1 MIGHRWEELSER
13 LAEALES
20 ADPAARIAASDD
32 PDLAELFA
40 WHRRAGDF
48 LEDRAPQRENP
59 WVGRRI
65 DGRYLLKSLLGRG
78 GSGVVFEAC
87 DEQVAGRRVVIKLL
101 HDFWSSE
108 DWMRRR
114 FREEAGVLA
123 RLDHPGIVSL
133 IDAGEIEDGRLFLV
147 LPFHEGRTL
156 RDALA
161 AGPLDA
167 PFAARLLREIGEAV
181 GYAHAQGVL
190 HRDLKPENILL
201 VRRADGEHPLLID
214 FGIAQVGDAGG
225 PPQTTTH
232 LMGSA
237 VYMAPEHLMGKAE
250 AASDVYSLGVIAWE
264 MLAGARPF
272 DSVSPFALPEL
283 QRKGVGDSFYRLR
296 PDLGTGVGRLLA
308 RSLAFDA
315 ERRPAPV
322 AAFTVDLADALQA
335 GAMDSRLARLWVLR
349 RSRRWMLAGGATA
362 LVGAAAG
369 GWWLRDR
376 LTPLDP
382 EERVIEFPRGASAA
396 MAGFSIHRE
405 LTERAIRDFPSGAV
419 TAMRYLT
426 PDQGTLY
433 KRLTL
438 RQQEWAFRRGWKVS
452 ALCRPES
459 GYAGI
464 AVENG
469 IFAPAFVAVLEA
481 TRDRVELI
489 AVMQVRTGL
498 GGIRAPLSLP
508 PAPRLMRLEM
518 AYDPVSAR
526 ATVSVDGQ
534 ILIRDY
540 AGHTEYRGAPSVF
553 FTVASTDGSMA
564 SAVFGGLRFEIL
576 G

>member
-1 MIGHRWEELSER
+1 VIGSRWEELSER

-20 ADPAARIAASDD
+20 PDPAARIASSGD
-32 PDLAELFA
+32 PDLVELFA
-40 WHRRAGDF
+40 WHQRAGSF
-48 LEDRAPQRENP
+48 LDDGRPQRENP
-59 WVGRRI
+59 WLGRQVS
-65 DGRYLLKSLLGRG
+65 GRYRLKIVLGRG
-78 GSGVVFEAC
+78 GSGVVYEAC
-87 DEQVAGRRVVIKLL
+87 DEQVAGRRVVVKLL

-114 FREEAGVLA
+114 FREEAGVLT

-167 PFAARLLREIGEAV
+167 AFVARLLREIGEAV
-181 GYAHAQGVL
+181 GYAHARGVV

-214 FGIAQVGDAGG
+214 FGIAQVGDPAG
-225 PPQTTTH
+225 PRQTTTH

-237 VYMAPEHLMGKAE
+237 FYMAPEHLMGKAG
-250 AASDVYSLGVIAWE
+250 AASDVYSFGVIAWE
-264 MLAGARPF
+264 MLTGARPF
-272 DSVSPFALPEL
+272 DSASPFALPGL
-283 QRKGVGDSFYRLR
+283 QRKGVGDAFYRLR
-296 PDLGTGVGRLLA
+296 PDLGTAVGRLLTRA
-308 RSLAFDA
+308 LAFDA
-315 ERRPAPV
+315 ARRPAPV
-322 AAFTVDLADALQA
+322 GAFAAELADAIQA
-335 GAMDSRLARLWVLR
+335 GAFDSRLARLWLRR
-349 RSRRWMLAGGATA
+349 RSRRFLLASGATA
-362 LVGAAAG
+362 LAGAAAG
-369 GWWLRDR
+369 GWWLRDW
-376 LTPLDP
+376 LTPL
-382 EERVIEFPRGASAA
+382 EAAERVIDFPRGDSAA

-405 LTERAIRDFPSGAV
+405 LTERAIRDFPGGAV
-419 TAMRYLT
+419 TAIRYLT
-426 PDQGTLY
+426 PDQGLLY

-438 RQQEWAFRRGWKVS
+438 RQQEWASRRGWKVS

-459 GYAGI
+459 GIASV

-469 IFAPAFVAVLEA
+469 PVAPAFVAGVQA
-481 TRDRVELI
+481 TREGAELI
-489 AVMQVRTGL
+489 AVRQVRDGVD
-498 GGIRAPLSLP
+498 GIRAPLSLP

-540 AGHTEYRGAPSVF
+540 AGHTEYREDH
-553 FTVASTDGSMA
+553 TVLFGIVTVDGSMA
-564 SAVFGGLRFEIL
+564 SAVFAGLHFEIL
-576 G
+576 A

>member
-1 MIGHRWEELSER
+1 VIGQRWEELSER

-20 ADPAARIAASDD
+20 PDPAARVAASGD
-32 PDLAELFA
+32 PDLVELVA
-40 WHRRAGDF
+40 WHVRAGGF
-48 LEDRAPQRENP
+48 LEDGGPQRENP
-59 WVGRRI
+59 WLGQEVG
-65 DGRYLLKSLLGRG
+65 GRYRLKRVLGRG
-78 GSGVVFEAC
+78 GSGVVYEAR
-87 DEQVAGRRVVIKLL
+87 DEQVVGRRVVVKLL

-114 FREEAGVLA
+114 FREEAGVLT

-133 IDAGEIEDGRLFLV
+133 IDAGEIEDGRHFLV

-161 AGPLDA
+161 AGPLDGA
-167 PFAARLLREIGEAV
+167 FAARLLREIGEAV

-201 VRRADGEHPLLID
+201 VRRADGEHSLLID
-214 FGIAQVGDAGG
+214 FGIAQVADPAG
-225 PPQTTTH
+225 PRSITTH

-237 VYMAPEHLMGKAE
+237 FYMAPEHLMGRAE
-250 AASDVYSLGVIAWE
+250 AASDLYSLGVIAWE
-264 MLAGARPF
+264 MLTGARPF
-272 DSVSPFALPEL
+272 DSASPFALPEL
-283 QRKGVGDSFYRLR
+283 QRQGVGDAFYRLR
-296 PDLGTGVGRLLA
+296 PDLGTAVGRLLA
-308 RSLAFDA
+308 RALAFDA
-315 ERRPAPV
+315 ARRPAPV
-322 AAFTVDLADALQA
+322 TAFTEELSDRLQA
-335 GAMDSRLARLWVLR
+335 GALDSRFARLWVLR
-349 RSRRWMLAGGATA
+349 RSRRWMLASGATA
-362 LVGAAAG
+362 LAGAAAG
-369 GWWLRDR
+369 GWWLRDW
-376 LTPLDP
+376 LTPLDAA
-382 EERVIEFPRGASAA
+382 ERVIDFPRGDSAE

-405 LTERAIRDFPSGAV
+405 LTERAIRDFPGGA
-419 TAMRYLT
+419 TRGMRYLT

-433 KRLTL
+433 KRLTP

-459 GYAGI
+459 GHAGVG
-464 AVENG
+464 VENG
-469 IFAPAFVAVLEA
+469 TSPPAFVAVLQA

-489 AVMQVRTGL
+489 AVKQVRDGL

-508 PAPRLMRLEM
+508 PAPSMMRLEM

-540 AGHTEYRGAPSVF
+540 AGHTEYRGDHTVF
-553 FTVASTDGSMA
+553 FAVASKDGSMA

>member
-1 MIGHRWEELSER
+1 VIRRWEELSGR

-20 ADPAARIAASDD
+20 PDPAAHIAASGD

-40 WHRRAGDF
+40 WHRRADGF
-48 LEDRAPQRENP
+48 MEDRPQRESP
-59 WVGRRI
+59 WLGRRI
-65 DGRYLLKSLLGRG
+65 DGRYPLKSVLGRG
-78 GSGVVFEAC
+78 GAGVVFEAG

-161 AGPLDA
+161 AGPLDV

-181 GYAHAQGVL
+181 GYAHVQGVF

-225 PPQTTTH
+225 PRQTTTH

-308 RSLAFDA
+308 RALAFDA

-322 AAFTVDLADALQA
+322 AAFTGDLADALQA
-335 GAMDSRLARLWVLR
+335 GAIDSRLARLWVLR
-349 RSRRWMLAGGATA
+349 RSRRWMLASGATA
-362 LVGAAAG
+362 LMGAAAG

-376 LTPLDP
+376 MSPLDP
-382 EERVIEFPRGASAA
+382 KERVIDFPKGAQAE

-405 LTERAIRDFPSGAV
+405 LTERAIRDFRGGTISATRCVSTDQGQLH
-419 TAMRYLT
+419 RRLT
-426 PDQGTLY
+426 P
-433 KRLTL
+433 
-438 RQQEWAFRRGWKVS
+438 RQKEWAFRRGWKLS
-452 ALCRPES
+452 AFCRPES
-459 GYAGI
+459 GNATIGLVVGHLAPHFGAG
-464 AVENG
+464 
-469 IFAPAFVAVLEA
+469 FQL
-481 TRDRVELI
+481 TRDGVQLI
-489 AVMQVRTGL
+489 ATKRIRTGWD
-498 GGIRAPLSLP
+498 GIRAAVRLP
-508 PAPRLMRLEM
+508 PAPSLIRVEM
-518 AYDPVSAR
+518 AYDPVR
-526 ATVSVDGQ
+526 AAAAVSVDGET
-534 ILIRDY
+534 LIRDY
-540 AGHTEYRGAPSVF
+540 TGHTEYRDDLGVYFGIGSL
-553 FTVASTDGSMA
+553 DGSMA
-564 SAVFGGLRFEIL
+564 SSVFGGLRFEIL

>member
-1 MIGHRWEELSER
+1 VIGSRWEELSER

-20 ADPAARIAASDD
+20 PDPAARIASSGD
-32 PDLAELFA
+32 PDLVELFA
-40 WHRRAGDF
+40 WHQRAGSF
-48 LEDRAPQRENP
+48 LEEGRPLPANP
-59 WVGRRI
+59 WLGRRVA
-65 DGRYLLKSLLGRG
+65 GRYRLKGVLGRG
-78 GSGVVFEAC
+78 GSGVVFEAS
-87 DEQVAGRRVVIKLL
+87 DEQVEGRRVVIKLL
-101 HDFWSSE
+101 HDFWTSE

-114 FREEAGVLA
+114 FRDEAGVLT

-161 AGPLDA
+161 PGPLAA

-181 GYAHAQGVL
+181 GYAHTQGVV

-214 FGIAQVGDAGG
+214 FGIAQIGEAAG
-225 PPQTTTH
+225 PRHTTTH

-237 VYMAPEHLMGKAE
+237 LYMAPEHLMGKAE
-250 AASDVYSLGVIAWE
+250 AASDVYSLAVVAWE
-264 MLAGARPF
+264 LLTGARPF
-272 DSVSPFALPEL
+272 ESASPFALPEL
-283 QRKGVGDSFYRLR
+283 QRKGVGDAFYRLR
-296 PDLGTGVGRLLA
+296 PDLGTAVGKLLT
-308 RSLAFDA
+308 RTLAFDA
-315 ERRPAPV
+315 ARRPAPV
-322 AAFTVDLADALQA
+322 GAFAAELADAIQA
-335 GAMDSRLARLWVLR
+335 GAFDSRLARVWLRR
-349 RSRRWMLAGGATA
+349 RSRRFILTSGATA
-362 LVGAAAG
+362 LAGAAAG
-369 GWWLRDR
+369 AWWLRDW
-376 LTPLDP
+376 LNPLDAA
-382 EERVIEFPRGASAA
+382 ERVIDFPGGDSAE

-405 LTERAIRDFPSGAV
+405 LTERAIREFPGGAV

-459 GYAGI
+459 GHAGV

-469 IFAPAFVAVLEA
+469 TVAPAFVAVLEA
-481 TRDRVELI
+481 ARDRVELI
-489 AVMQVRTGL
+489 AVKQVRAGL
-498 GGIRAPLSLP
+498 GGIRVPLSLP
-508 PAPRLMRLEM
+508 PAPRLTRLEM

-540 AGHTEYRGAPSVF
+540 AGHTEYRGDHTVF
-553 FTVASTDGSMA
+553 FAVATTDGSMA
-564 SAVFGGLRFEIL
+564 SAILGGLHFEIVT
-576 G
+576 

>member
-1 MIGHRWEELSER
+1 MNPQRWEELSAR

-20 ADPAARIAASDD
+20 PDPASRIAASGD

-48 LEDRAPQRENP
+48 LEERPERESP

-65 DGRYLLKSLLGRG
+65 DGRYPLNRVLGRG
-78 GSGVVFEAC
+78 GAGVVFEAG

-114 FREEAGVLA
+114 FREEAAVLT
-123 RLDHPGIVSL
+123 RLDHPGIVRL

-161 AGPLDA
+161 AGPLDGA
-167 PFAARLLREIGEAV
+167 FAA
-181 GYAHAQGVL
+181 
-190 HRDLKPENILL
+190 
-201 VRRADGEHPLLID
+201 
-214 FGIAQVGDAGG
+214 
-225 PPQTTTH
+225 
-232 LMGSA
+232 
-237 VYMAPEHLMGKAE
+237 
-250 AASDVYSLGVIAWE
+250 
-264 MLAGARPF
+264 
-272 DSVSPFALPEL
+272 
-283 QRKGVGDSFYRLR
+283 
-296 PDLGTGVGRLLA
+296 
-308 RSLAFDA
+308 
-315 ERRPAPV
+315 RRPAPV
-322 AAFTVDLADALQA
+322 TAFTAELADNLQA
-335 GAMDSRLARLWVLR
+335 GALDSRLARLWVRR
-349 RSRRWMLAGGATA
+349 RSRRFMLASGATA

-369 GWWLRDR
+369 GWWLRDW
-376 LTPLDP
+376 LTPLDAA
-382 EERVIEFPRGASAA
+382 ERVIDFPRGDSAE

-405 LTERAIRDFPSGAV
+405 LTERAIRDFPGGA
-419 TAMRYLT
+419 TRAMRYLT

-433 KRLTL
+433 KRLTS

-459 GYAGI
+459 GHAGVG
-464 AVENG
+464 VENG
-469 IFAPAFVAVLEA
+469 TSPPAFVAVLQA

-489 AVMQVRTGL
+489 AVKQVRDGL

-508 PAPRLMRLEM
+508 PAPTLMRLEM

-540 AGHTEYRGAPSVF
+540 AGHTEYRGDHTVF
-553 FTVASTDGSMA
+553 FAVASKDGSMA

>member
-1 MIGHRWEELSER
+1 MTWQRWEELSER
-13 LAEALES
+13 LVWALES
-20 ADPAARIAASDD
+20 PDPLARVAASGD
-32 PDLAELFA
+32 PDLVELVA
-40 WHRRAGDF
+40 WHVRAGSF
-48 LEDRAPQRENP
+48 LEDGGPQRENP
-59 WVGRRI
+59 WLGSNI
-65 DGRYLLKSLLGRG
+65 GGRYRLKSVLGRG
-78 GSGVVFEAC
+78 GAGVVYEAC
-87 DEQVAGRRVVIKLL
+87 DEQVAGRRVVVKLL
-101 HDFWSSE
+101 HDYWSSE

-114 FREEAGVLA
+114 FREEAGVLT

-156 RDALA
+156 RDVLA

-167 PFAARLLREIGEAV
+167 AFAARILREIGEAV
-181 GYAHAQGVL
+181 GYAHAQGVV
-190 HRDLKPENILL
+190 HRDLKPENVLL

-214 FGIAQVGDAGG
+214 FGIAQVGDPAG
-225 PPQTTTH
+225 PRQTTTH
-232 LMGSA
+232 LLGSA
-237 VYMAPEHLMGKAE
+237 FYMAPEHLMGKAE

-264 MLAGARPF
+264 MLTGARPF
-272 DSVSPFALPEL
+272 DSPSPFALREL
-283 QRKGVGDSFYRLR
+283 QRKGVGDAFYRLR
-296 PDLGTGVGRLLA
+296 PDLGTAVGRLLTRA
-308 RSLAFDA
+308 LAFDA
-315 ERRPAPV
+315 TRRPAPV
-322 AAFTVDLADALQA
+322 TAFTAELADNLQA
-335 GAMDSRLARLWVLR
+335 GALDSRLARLWVRR
-349 RSRRWMLAGGATA
+349 RSRRFMLASGATA

-369 GWWLRDR
+369 GWWLRDW
-376 LTPLDP
+376 LTPLDAA
-382 EERVIEFPRGASAA
+382 ERVIDFPRGDSAE

-405 LTERAIRDFPSGAV
+405 LTERAIRDFPGGA
-419 TAMRYLT
+419 TRAMRYLT

-433 KRLTL
+433 KRLTS

-459 GYAGI
+459 GHAGVG
-464 AVENG
+464 VENG
-469 IFAPAFVAVLEA
+469 TSPPAFVAVLQA

-489 AVMQVRTGL
+489 AVKQVRDGL

-508 PAPRLMRLEM
+508 PAPSMMRLEM

-540 AGHTEYRGAPSVF
+540 AGHTEYRGDHTVF
-553 FTVASTDGSMA
+553 FAVASKDGSMA

>member
-1 MIGHRWEELSER
+1 MIPGRWEELSER
-13 LAEALES
+13 LAQALDS
-20 ADPAARIAASDD
+20 PDPAARVAASGDTE
-32 PDLAELFA
+32 LAELFA
-40 WHRRAGDF
+40 LHQRSGDF
-48 LEDRAPQRENP
+48 LEDRPPLPESP
-59 WVGRRI
+59 WLGRRV
-65 DGRYLLKSLLGRG
+65 DGRYPLNRVLGRG
-78 GSGVVFEAC
+78 GAGVVFEAG

-133 IDAGEIEDGRLFLV
+133 IDAGEVEDGRLFLV

-161 AGPLDA
+161 AGPLDV

-201 VRRADGEHPLLID
+201 VRRTDGEHPLLID
-214 FGIAQVGDAGG
+214 FGIAQVGDMAG
-225 PPQTTTH
+225 PRQTTTH

-272 DSVSPFALPEL
+272 DSASPFALPEL
-283 QRKGVGDSFYRLR
+283 QKKGVGDSFYRLR
-296 PDLGTGVGRLLA
+296 PDLPTGVGKLLA
-308 RSLAFDA
+308 RALAFDA

-322 AAFTVDLADALQA
+322 AAFTGDLADVLQA
-335 GAMDSRLARLWVLR
+335 GAIDSRLARLWVLR
-349 RSRRWMLAGGATA
+349 RSRRWMLASGATA

-376 LTPLDP
+376 LAPLEAD
-382 EERVIEFPRGASAA
+382 ERIIDFPQGAQAE
-396 MAGFSIHRE
+396 MAGFSIGHE
-405 LTERAIRDFPSGAV
+405 LTERAIREFPSGAV
-419 TAMRYLT
+419 TAMRCLS
-426 PDQGTLY
+426 PDQGTLH
-433 KRLTL
+433 RPLTL
-438 RQQEWAFRRGWKVS
+438 RQKEWAFRRGWKVS

-459 GYAGI
+459 GI
-464 AVENG
+464 ASLGVDSG
-469 IFAPAFVAVLEA
+469 HFAPRFDAGFKA
-481 TRDRVELI
+481 TRDGVELI
-489 AVMQVRTGL
+489 ATKQIRVGWD
-498 GGIRAPLSLP
+498 GIHAAVSLP
-508 PAPRLMRLEM
+508 PAPRLVRLELS
-518 AYDPVSAR
+518 YDPVR
-526 ATVSVDGQ
+526 AAADVSVDGRV
-534 ILIRDY
+534 LVR
-540 AGHTEYRGAPSVF
+540 GHTGHAEYRDDVGVF
-553 FTVASTDGSMA
+553 FAIGSLDGSMA
-564 SAVFGGLRFEIL
+564 STVFGGLRFEIL

>member
-1 MIGHRWEELSER
+1 MIGRRWEELSER

-20 ADPAARIAASDD
+20 ADPEAHVAASGD
-32 PDLAELFA
+32 PDLAGLFA

-48 LEDRAPQRENP
+48 LEGGGPQRENP

-65 DGRYLLKSLLGRG
+65 AGRYSLRCVLGRG

-87 DEQVAGRRVVIKLL
+87 DEQVAGRRVVVKLL

-156 RDALA
+156 RDGLA

-181 GYAHAQGVL
+181 GYAHAKGVL

-214 FGIAQVGDAGG
+214 FGIAQVGDAGAS
-225 PPQTTTH
+225 PETTTH

-250 AASDVYSLGVIAWE
+250 APSDVYALGVIAWE

-283 QRKGVGDSFYRLR
+283 QRKGVGDAFYRLR
-296 PDLGTGVGRLLA
+296 PDLGTGVGKLLA
-308 RSLAFDA
+308 RALAYVA
-315 ERRPAPV
+315 ARRPAPV
-322 AAFTVDLADALQA
+322 TAFTGEMADALQA
-335 GAMDSRLARLWVLR
+335 GAIDSRLARLWVLR
-349 RSRRWMLAGGATA
+349 RSRRWMLASGATA
-362 LVGAAAG
+362 VMGAAAG

-376 LTPLDP
+376 MAPLDSK
-382 EERVIEFPRGASAA
+382 ERVIDFPRGAQAE

-405 LTERAIRDFPSGAV
+405 LTERAIRDFTGGTIS
-419 TAMRYLT
+419 AMRCIS
-426 PDQGTLY
+426 PDQGQLHR
-433 KRLTL
+433 KLTP
-438 RQQEWAFRRGWKVS
+438 RQKEWAFRRGWKVS

-459 GYAGI
+459 GN
-464 AVENG
+464 AVLG
-469 IFAPAFVAVLEA
+469 VDSGHFAPRFDAGFNV
-481 TRDRVELI
+481 TRDGVELI
-489 AVMQVRTGL
+489 ATKQIRTGWD
-498 GGIRAPLSLP
+498 GIHAAVNLP
-508 PAPRLMRLEM
+508 PAPRLVRLEM
-518 AYDPVSAR
+518 AYDPVR
-526 ATVSVDGQ
+526 AAAALSVDGQ

-540 AGHTEYRGAPSVF
+540 TGHTEYRDDLGVWFGIGSL
-553 FTVASTDGSMA
+553 DGSMA